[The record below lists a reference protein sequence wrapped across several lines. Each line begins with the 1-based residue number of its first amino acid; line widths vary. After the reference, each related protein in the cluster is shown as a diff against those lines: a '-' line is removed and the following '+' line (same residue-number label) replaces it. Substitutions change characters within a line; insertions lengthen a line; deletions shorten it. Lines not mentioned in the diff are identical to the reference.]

1 MENKVVI
8 SKTDRLILRQFNTG
22 DVDFILQLVNAE
34 NWIQYIGD
42 RNIKNPAQAQAYIEK
57 SLVKSYK
64 DHGYGLWLVQL
75 KDAKTA
81 IGMCGLV
88 NREGLDDVDIGFA
101 MLPQFCNKGYA
112 LEAAKATM
120 SYAKNN
126 LNIQRVIAITTESN
140 QASIQLLNKIG
151 LYYKKTVSL
160 SKDNVVQ
167 VFEPMNN

>member
-1 MENKVVI
+1 MMI
-8 SKTDRLILRQFNTG
+8 SKTDRLILREFNKG
-22 DVDFILQLVNAE
+22 DVDFILELVNAE

-64 DHGYGLWLVQL
+64 DHGYGLWQVQL
-75 KDAKTA
+75 KDAKTP

-88 NREGLDDVDIGFA
+88 NRKGLDDIDIGFA
-101 MLPQFCNKGYA
+101 ILPRFCKKGYA

-120 SYAKNN
+120 KYAKNS
-126 LNIQRVIAITTESN
+126 LNIQRVIAINDESN

-151 LYYKKTVSL
+151 LYYKKTMSL